1 MFEGDGDSMKILL
14 KNDFKI
20 RKKFIIAYLI
30 FIAMIFVI
38 KSLGF
43 FTKEFSFFAEKTFAL
58 LFLIAILLHYILYV
72 ISSEGMIIDKSKP
85 YILTLGASRADII
98 NVKFLK
104 VLSIF
109 IIDGLLMTYILQ
121 NVELNGLEFKVGLF
135 ATIYVMAYYLIS
147 IPIYLY
153 FGQTSGVGTIFT
165 SSPALLPLLDRLGRN
180 PAGFFLGIIK
190 RTSSLKLTLF
200 LLAFVMTIYII
211 SRILGERKDY

>member
-1 MFEGDGDSMKILL
+1 MKILL

-20 RKKFIIAYLI
+20 RKKFIIVYLI

-38 KSLGF
+38 KSLGLY
-43 FTKEFSFFAEKTFAL
+43 TKELSFFGEKTFAL
-58 LFLIAILLHYILYV
+58 LFLVAILLHYILYV

-85 YILTLGASRADII
+85 YLLTLGASRADII

-109 IIDGLLMTYILQ
+109 IIDGLLMTFILQ
-121 NVELNGLEFKVGLF
+121 NVELNGFEFKVGLF
-135 ATIYVMAYYLIS
+135 ITIYVMAYYLIS

-200 LLAFVMTIYII
+200 LLAFVITIYII

>member
-1 MFEGDGDSMKILL
+1 MKILL

-20 RKKFIIAYLI
+20 RKKFIIVYLI

-38 KSLGF
+38 KSLGLY
-43 FTKEFSFFAEKTFAL
+43 TKELSFFGEKPFAL
-58 LFLIAILLHYILYV
+58 LFLVAILLHYVLYV

-85 YILTLGASRADII
+85 YLLTLGASRADII

-109 IIDGLLMTYILQ
+109 IIDGLLMTFILQ

-135 ATIYVMAYYLIS
+135 VTLYVMAYYLIS
-147 IPIYLY
+147 IPIYIY

-165 SSPALLPLLDRLGRN
+165 SSPALLPLLDKIGKN

-190 RTSSLKLTLF
+190 KTSSLKLTLF
-200 LLAFVMTIYII
+200 LLVFVITIYII
-211 SRILGERKDY
+211 SRILVERKDY

>member
-1 MFEGDGDSMKILL
+1 MKILL

-20 RKKFIIAYLI
+20 RKKFIIVYLI

-38 KSLGF
+38 KSLGLY
-43 FTKEFSFFAEKTFAL
+43 TKELSFFGEKPFAL
-58 LFLIAILLHYILYV
+58 LFLVAILLHYILYV

-85 YILTLGASRADII
+85 YLLTLGASRADII

-109 IIDGLLMTYILQ
+109 IIDGLLMTFILQ

-135 ATIYVMAYYLIS
+135 ITIYVMAYYLIS

-200 LLAFVMTIYII
+200 LLAFVITIYII

>member
-1 MFEGDGDSMKILL
+1 MKILL

-20 RKKFIIAYLI
+20 SKKFIIVYLI

-38 KSLGF
+38 KSLGL
-43 FTKEFSFFAEKTFAL
+43 FTKEFSFFSEKTFAL
-58 LFLIAILLHYILYV
+58 LFLVAILLHYALYV

-85 YILTLGASRADII
+85 YLLTIGASRADII

-121 NVELNGLEFKVGLF
+121 NVEINGLEFKVGLF
-135 ATIYVMAYYLIS
+135 ITIYVMAYYLIS
-147 IPIYLY
+147 IPIYIY

-180 PAGFFLGIIK
+180 PAGFFVGIIK

-200 LLAFVMTIYII
+200 LLAFVITIYII
-211 SRILGERKDY
+211 SRLLGERKDY

>member
-1 MFEGDGDSMKILL
+1 MKILL

-20 RKKFIIAYLI
+20 RKKFIIVYLI

-38 KSLGF
+38 KSLGLY
-43 FTKEFSFFAEKTFAL
+43 TKELSFFGEKPFAL
-58 LFLIAILLHYILYV
+58 LFLVAILLHYALYV

-85 YILTLGASRADII
+85 YLLTIGASRADII

-109 IIDGLLMTYILQ
+109 IIDGLLMTFILQ
-121 NVELNGLEFKVGLF
+121 NVELNGFEFKVGLF
-135 ATIYVMAYYLIS
+135 ITIYVMAYYLIS
-147 IPIYLY
+147 IPIYIY

-200 LLAFVMTIYII
+200 LLAFVITIYII
-211 SRILGERKDY
+211 SRLLGERKDY

>member
-1 MFEGDGDSMKILL
+1 MKILL

-20 RKKFIIAYLI
+20 RKKFISAYLI

-38 KSLGF
+38 KSLGL
-43 FTKEFSFFAEKTFAL
+43 FTKEFSFFAEKPFAL
-58 LFLIAILLHYILYV
+58 LFLVTILLHYVLYV

-85 YILTLGASRADII
+85 YLLTLGASRADII

-121 NVELNGLEFKVGLF
+121 NVELNGFEFKVGLF
-135 ATIYVMAYYLIS
+135 ITIYVMAYYLIS
-147 IPIYLY
+147 IPIYIY

-200 LLAFVMTIYII
+200 LLAFVITIYII

>member
-1 MFEGDGDSMKILL
+1 MKILL

-20 RKKFIIAYLI
+20 RKKFIIVYLI

-38 KSLGF
+38 KSLGLY
-43 FTKEFSFFAEKTFAL
+43 TKELSFFGEKPFAL
-58 LFLIAILLHYILYV
+58 LFLVAILLHYILYV

-85 YILTLGASRADII
+85 YLLTLGASRADII

-109 IIDGLLMTYILQ
+109 IIDSLLMTYILQ

-135 ATIYVMAYYLIS
+135 ITIYVMAYYLIS
-147 IPIYLY
+147 IPIYIY
-153 FGQTSGVGTIFT
+153 FGQTSGIGTIFT
-165 SSPALLPLLDRLGRN
+165 SSPALLPLLDKIGKN

-200 LLAFVMTIYII
+200 LLAFVITIYII

>member
-1 MFEGDGDSMKILL
+1 MKILL

-20 RKKFIIAYLI
+20 RKKFIIVYLI

-38 KSLGF
+38 KSLGLY
-43 FTKEFSFFAEKTFAL
+43 TKELSFFGEKPFAL
-58 LFLIAILLHYILYV
+58 LFLVAILLHYILYV

-109 IIDGLLMTYILQ
+109 IIDGLLMTFILQ
-121 NVELNGLEFKVGLF
+121 NVELNGFEFKVGLF
-135 ATIYVMAYYLIS
+135 ITIYVMAYYLIS

-180 PAGFFLGIIK
+180 PAGFFVGIIK

-200 LLAFVMTIYII
+200 LLAFVITIYII
-211 SRILGERKDY
+211 SRLLGERKDY

>member
-1 MFEGDGDSMKILL
+1 MKILL

-20 RKKFIIAYLI
+20 RKKFIIVYLI

-38 KSLGF
+38 KSLGLY
-43 FTKEFSFFAEKTFAL
+43 TKEFSFFSEKPFAL
-58 LFLIAILLHYILYV
+58 LFLVAILLHYILYV

-109 IIDGLLMTYILQ
+109 IIDGLLMTFILQ
-121 NVELNGLEFKVGLF
+121 NVELNGFEFKVGLF
-135 ATIYVMAYYLIS
+135 ITIYVMAYYLIS

-200 LLAFVMTIYII
+200 LLAFVITIYII
-211 SRILGERKDY
+211 SRLLGERKDY

>member
-1 MFEGDGDSMKILL
+1 MKILL

-20 RKKFIIAYLI
+20 RKKFIIVYLI

-38 KSLGF
+38 KSLGL
-43 FTKEFSFFAEKTFAL
+43 FTKEFSFFSEKPFAL
-58 LFLIAILLHYILYV
+58 LFLVAILLHYILYV

-85 YILTLGASRADII
+85 YLLTLGASRADII

-109 IIDGLLMTYILQ
+109 IIDGLLMTFILQ
-121 NVELNGLEFKVGLF
+121 NVELNGFEFKVGLF
-135 ATIYVMAYYLIS
+135 ITIYVMAYYLIS

-190 RTSSLKLTLF
+190 RTSSIKLTLF
-200 LLAFVMTIYII
+200 LLAFVITIYII
-211 SRILGERKDY
+211 SRLLGERKDY

>member
-1 MFEGDGDSMKILL
+1 MKILL

-30 FIAMIFVI
+30 FIAMIF
-38 KSLGF
+38 SLKTIGLVSEEYSF
-43 FTKEFSFFAEKTFAL
+43 FTNKPFVLVYLS
-58 LFLIAILLHYILYV
+58 AILIHYVLYL
-72 ISSEGMIIDKSKP
+72 ISSEGMIVDKSKP
-85 YILTLGASRADII
+85 YLLTLGASRSDII

-135 ATIYVMAYYLIS
+135 ITIYVMAYYLIS
-147 IPIYLY
+147 IPIYIY

-165 SSPALLPLLDRLGRN
+165 SSPAFLPILDKLGRN
-180 PAGFFLGIIK
+180 PAGFFVGIIK

-200 LLAFVMTIYII
+200 LLVFVITIYII
-211 SRILGERKDY
+211 ARLLGERKDY

>member
-1 MFEGDGDSMKILL
+1 MKILL

-38 KSLGF
+38 KSLGLY
-43 FTKEFSFFAEKTFAL
+43 TKELSFFGEKPFAL
-58 LFLIAILLHYILYV
+58 LFLVAILLHYILYV

-85 YILTLGASRADII
+85 YLLTLGASRVDII

-109 IIDGLLMTYILQ
+109 IIDGLLMTFILQ
-121 NVELNGLEFKVGLF
+121 NVELNGFEFKVGLF
-135 ATIYVMAYYLIS
+135 VTIYVMAYYLLS

-200 LLAFVMTIYII
+200 LLAFVITIYII

>member
-1 MFEGDGDSMKILL
+1 MKILL

-20 RKKFIIAYLI
+20 RKKFIIVYLI

-38 KSLGF
+38 KSLGLY
-43 FTKEFSFFAEKTFAL
+43 TKELSFFGEKPFAL
-58 LFLIAILLHYILYV
+58 LFLVAILLHYILYV

-109 IIDGLLMTYILQ
+109 IIDGLLMTFILQ
-121 NVELNGLEFKVGLF
+121 NVELNGFEFKVGLF
-135 ATIYVMAYYLIS
+135 ITIYVMAYYLIS
-147 IPIYLY
+147 IPIYLF

-200 LLAFVMTIYII
+200 LLAFVITIYII
-211 SRILGERKDY
+211 SRLLGERKDY

>member
-1 MFEGDGDSMKILL
+1 MKILL

-20 RKKFIIAYLI
+20 RKKFIIVYLI

-38 KSLGF
+38 KSLGLY
-43 FTKEFSFFAEKTFAL
+43 TKELSFFGEKPFAL
-58 LFLIAILLHYILYV
+58 LFLVAILLHYILYV

-109 IIDGLLMTYILQ
+109 IIDGLLMTFILQ
-121 NVELNGLEFKVGLF
+121 NVELNGFEFKVGLF
-135 ATIYVMAYYLIS
+135 ITIYVMAYYLIS
-147 IPIYLY
+147 IPIYLF

-200 LLAFVMTIYII
+200 LLVFIITIYIV
-211 SRILGERKDY
+211 SRMIGERKDY

>member
-1 MFEGDGDSMKILL
+1 MKILL

-38 KSLGF
+38 KSLGLY
-43 FTKEFSFFAEKTFAL
+43 TKELSFFGEKPFAI
-58 LFLIAILLHYILYV
+58 LFLVAILLHYILYV

-85 YILTLGASRADII
+85 YLLTLGASRVDII

-109 IIDGLLMTYILQ
+109 IIDGLLMTFILQ
-121 NVELNGLEFKVGLF
+121 NVELNGFEFKVGLF
-135 ATIYVMAYYLIS
+135 ITIYVMAYYLIS

-200 LLAFVMTIYII
+200 LLAFVITIYII
-211 SRILGERKDY
+211 SRLLGERKDY

>member
-1 MFEGDGDSMKILL
+1 MKILL

-20 RKKFIIAYLI
+20 RKKFIIVYLI

-38 KSLGF
+38 KSLGLY
-43 FTKEFSFFAEKTFAL
+43 TKELSFFGEKPFAL
-58 LFLIAILLHYILYV
+58 LFLVAILLHYVLYV

-85 YILTLGASRADII
+85 YLLTLGASRADII

-109 IIDGLLMTYILQ
+109 IIDGLLMTFILQ
-121 NVELNGLEFKVGLF
+121 NVELNGFEFKVGLF
-135 ATIYVMAYYLIS
+135 ITIYVMAYYLIS

-200 LLAFVMTIYII
+200 LLAFVITIYII
-211 SRILGERKDY
+211 SRLLGERKDY

>member
-1 MFEGDGDSMKILL
+1 MKILL

-20 RKKFIIAYLI
+20 RKKFIIVYLI

-38 KSLGF
+38 KSLGLY
-43 FTKEFSFFAEKTFAL
+43 TKELSFFGEKPFAL
-58 LFLIAILLHYILYV
+58 LFLVAILLHYILYV

-109 IIDGLLMTYILQ
+109 IIDGLLMTFILQ
-121 NVELNGLEFKVGLF
+121 NVEINGFEFKVGLF
-135 ATIYVMAYYLIS
+135 ITIYVMAYYLIS

-200 LLAFVMTIYII
+200 LLAFVITIYII

>member
-1 MFEGDGDSMKILL
+1 MKILL

-38 KSLGF
+38 KSLGL
-43 FTKEFSFFAEKTFAL
+43 FTKEFSFFAEKPFAL
-58 LFLIAILLHYILYV
+58 LFLVTILLHYVLYV

-85 YILTLGASRADII
+85 YLLTLGASRADII

-109 IIDGLLMTYILQ
+109 IIDGLLMTFILQ
-121 NVELNGLEFKVGLF
+121 NVELNGFEFKVGLF
-135 ATIYVMAYYLIS
+135 ITIYVMAYYLIS

-180 PAGFFLGIIK
+180 PAGFFLDIIK

-200 LLAFVMTIYII
+200 LFAFVITIYII
-211 SRILGERKDY
+211 SRLLGERKDY

>member
-1 MFEGDGDSMKILL
+1 MKILL
-14 KNDFKI
+14 KNDFKF
-20 RKKFIIAYLI
+20 RKKFIIVYLI
-30 FIAMIFVI
+30 FIAMIFAI
-38 KSLGF
+38 KSLGL
-43 FTKEFSFFAEKTFAL
+43 FTKEFSFFAEKPFAL
-58 LFLIAILLHYILYV
+58 LFLVAILIHYALYV

-85 YILTLGASRADII
+85 YLLTLGASRADII

-109 IIDGLLMTYILQ
+109 IIDSLLMTYILQ

-135 ATIYVMAYYLIS
+135 ITIYVMAYYLIS

-165 SSPALLPLLDRLGRN
+165 SSPAFLPLLDKLGRN

-200 LLAFVMTIYII
+200 LLAFVITIYII
-211 SRILGERKDY
+211 SRLLGERKDY

>member
-1 MFEGDGDSMKILL
+1 MKILL

-38 KSLGF
+38 KSLGLY
-43 FTKEFSFFAEKTFAL
+43 TKELSFFGEKPFAL
-58 LFLIAILLHYILYV
+58 LFLVAILLHYILYV

-109 IIDGLLMTYILQ
+109 IIDGLLMTFILQ
-121 NVELNGLEFKVGLF
+121 NVELNGFEFKVGLF
-135 ATIYVMAYYLIS
+135 ITIYVMAYYLIS

-200 LLAFVMTIYII
+200 LLAFVITIYII

>member
-1 MFEGDGDSMKILL
+1 MKTLL
-14 KNDFKI
+14 VNDLKI

-38 KSLGF
+38 KSLGLY
-43 FTKEFSFFAEKTFAL
+43 TKELSFFGEKPFAL
-58 LFLIAILLHYILYV
+58 LFLVAILLHYILYV

-85 YILTLGASRADII
+85 YLLTLGASRVDII

-109 IIDGLLMTYILQ
+109 IIDGLLMTFILQ
-121 NVELNGLEFKVGLF
+121 NVELNGFEFKVGLF
-135 ATIYVMAYYLIS
+135 VTIYVMAYYLLS

-200 LLAFVMTIYII
+200 LLAFVITIYII

>member
-1 MFEGDGDSMKILL
+1 MKILL

-20 RKKFIIAYLI
+20 RKKFIIVYLI

-38 KSLGF
+38 KSLGLY
-43 FTKEFSFFAEKTFAL
+43 TKELSFFGEKPFAL
-58 LFLIAILLHYILYV
+58 LFLVAILLHYVLYV

-85 YILTLGASRADII
+85 YLLTLGASRADII

-109 IIDGLLMTYILQ
+109 IIDGLLMTFILQ

-135 ATIYVMAYYLIS
+135 VTLYVMAYYLIG
-147 IPIYLY
+147 IPIYIY

-165 SSPALLPLLDRLGRN
+165 SSPALLPLLDKIGKN

-190 RTSSLKLTLF
+190 KTSSLKLTLF
-200 LLAFVMTIYII
+200 LLAFVITIYII
-211 SRILGERKDY
+211 SRILVERKDY

>member
-1 MFEGDGDSMKILL
+1 MKILL

-20 RKKFIIAYLI
+20 RKKFIIVYLI

-38 KSLGF
+38 KSLGL
-43 FTKEFSFFAEKTFAL
+43 FTKEFSFFSEKPFAL
-58 LFLIAILLHYILYV
+58 LFLVAILLHYALYV

-85 YILTLGASRADII
+85 YLLTIGASRADII

-121 NVELNGLEFKVGLF
+121 NVEINGLEFKVGFFVTL
-135 ATIYVMAYYLIS
+135 YVMAYYLIS

-180 PAGFFLGIIK
+180 PAGFILGIIK
-190 RTSSLKLTLF
+190 NTSSLKLSLF
-200 LLAFVMTIYII
+200 LIIFIITIYIVA
-211 SRILGERKDY
+211 RIIVERKDY

>member
-1 MFEGDGDSMKILL
+1 MKILL

-38 KSLGF
+38 KSLGL
-43 FTKEFSFFAEKTFAL
+43 FTKEFSFFAEKPFAL
-58 LFLIAILLHYILYV
+58 FFLVTILLHYVLYV

-85 YILTLGASRADII
+85 YLLTLGASRADII

-109 IIDGLLMTYILQ
+109 IIDGLLMTFILQ
-121 NVELNGLEFKVGLF
+121 NVELNGFEFKVGLF
-135 ATIYVMAYYLIS
+135 ITIYVMAYYLIS

-165 SSPALLPLLDRLGRN
+165 SSPALLPFLDKLGKN
-180 PAGFFLGIIK
+180 PSGFFLGIIK
-190 RTSSLKLTLF
+190 KTSSLKLTLF

-211 SRILGERKDY
+211 SLIIGERKDY